1 MRFARILLFVL
12 AFSSAGGTLAG
23 RTLPDAGKL
32 AEISGF
38 YYPEVA
44 VGSSVYRLS
53 PGAKIFDQWN
63 RVVMPPRLPVGA
75 SALFLL
81 DGNGEIARV
90 WLLTPEELAA
100 VKQREKQRR

>member
-1 MRFARILLFVL
+1 MRFTRILLFVL
-12 AFSSAGGTLAG
+12 AFFFTAGAIAG
-23 RTLPDAGKL
+23 RTLPEAGRL
-32 AEISGF
+32 AQISGF

-44 VGSSVYRLS
+44 VGSSVYRLA

-75 SALFLL
+75 KALFLL
-81 DGNGEIARV
+81 DANGNIVRV

-100 VKQREKQRR
+100 VEQRRR